1 MSTGSLTGRS
11 GRGTCITG
19 ASIPLHTK
27 LSSLK
32 QTVEPTGVHTYI
44 GEVDRMRKARA
55 QARVQAAPA
64 ANAQRG
70 LGIAVQSSQR
80 ARARALRSS
89 LSWTSAAARCGGP
102 VEAFAPA
109 GIIAFFC
116 TLNAGDR
123 RLIVAFEL
131 LVKFAGAEQSTPVG
145 WLPFNMRGQL
155 YSPANGCNHHEVQK
169 C

>member
-1 MSTGSLTGRS
+1 MLSLSPFDCS
-11 GRGTCITG
+11 GRQFLGRAVHSPPAQLELAPELSPS
-19 ASIPLHTK
+19 AS
-27 LSSLK
+27 
-32 QTVEPTGVHTYI
+32 
-44 GEVDRMRKARA
+44 
-55 QARVQAAPA
+55 
-64 ANAQRG
+64 
-70 LGIAVQSSQR
+70 
-80 ARARALRSS
+80 
-89 LSWTSAAARCGGP
+89 GGP

>member
-1 MSTGSLTGRS
+1 
-11 GRGTCITG
+11 
-19 ASIPLHTK
+19 

-44 GEVDRMRKARA
+44 GEVDR
-55 QARVQAAPA
+55 
-64 ANAQRG
+64 
-70 LGIAVQSSQR
+70 IALPHSSNSGDSVM
-80 ARARALRSS
+80 LS
-89 LSWTSAAARCGGP
+89 LSLFDCSRRQFLGRAVHSPPAQLELAPELSPSASGGP